1 MTTLLDP
8 PLPPTALYLPL
19 GGAFFRSWPRE
30 WDREAISKPGMMMS
44 KQGSLDLQTRDLVR
58 FAAAI
63 AQGYEPELRERVGAL
78 KSSQVPV
85 AWVEELLLQSV
96 LMVGYPRAL
105 IAFTVWRKF
114 SGVEAPASD
123 PDQDYG
129 RAPEW
134 TRRGEE
140 LCAVVY
146 GENYGK
152 LRESVRT
159 LHPAIDSWMI
169 TEGYGRTLARTGMD
183 PKLRELCTVAQTAVL
198 EAPRQLHSHLRGALN
213 AGASFGQIEGVLSIV
228 NPLLSFDQWKKVKQ
242 LWRSVREGW
251 SAGH

>member
-1 MTTLLDP
+1 
-8 PLPPTALYLPL
+8 
-19 GGAFFRSWPRE
+19 
-30 WDREAISKPGMMMS
+30 MMMA
-44 KQGSLDLQTRDLVR
+44 KQDSLDLQTRDLVR

-63 AQGYEPELRERVGAL
+63 AQGYEPELRERVEPL
-78 KSSQVPV
+78 RSSQVPV

-123 PDQDYG
+123 PDQDYD
-129 RAPEW
+129 RASEW

-146 GENYGK
+146 GENYRK

-169 TEGYGRTLARTGMD
+169 TEGYGRTLARPGLD
-183 PKLRELCTVAQTAVL
+183 LKLRELCTVAQTAVL

-213 AGASFGQIEGVLSIV
+213 AGATFGQIEGVLSIV

-242 LWRSVREGW
+242 LWRTVREGW
-251 SAGH
+251 SPGH